1 MQYPS
6 NVNNV
11 YLGWRN
17 IIRCESTN
25 KLNSIVSWD
34 NIRLHTSFDK
44 NFMIEFSLQVRDS
57 LRLATAEAT
66 EYQQSIARRVS
77 NIVFSNLSI

>member
-6 NVNNV
+6 NANNV

-17 IIRCESTN
+17 IIRYQHIDKSNFILAYDTDMQHLTN
-25 KLNSIVSWD
+25 NSVIKFS
-34 NIRLHTSFDK
+34 
-44 NFMIEFSLQVRDS
+44 FSLQVRDS

-77 NIVFSNLSI
+77 HIAFPNLSI